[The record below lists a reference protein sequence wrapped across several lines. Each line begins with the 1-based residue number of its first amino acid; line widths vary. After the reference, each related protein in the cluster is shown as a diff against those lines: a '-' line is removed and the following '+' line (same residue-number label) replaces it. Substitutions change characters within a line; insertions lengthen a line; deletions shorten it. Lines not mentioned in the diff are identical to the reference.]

1 MKHRDARRALTE
13 YELASLARL
22 AHAKACAA
30 YRQAADA
37 RKLTAQLLEEL
48 EGDEESDTWRDTD
61 ANNHQDK
68 QRSAA

>member
-1 MKHRDARRALTE
+1 MKHRDATRALDE
-13 YELASLARL
+13 DELASLARM

-37 RKLTAQLLEEL
+37 RKLTARLLEEL
-48 EGDEESDTWRDTD
+48 EVEESDTWRDTD
-61 ANNHQDK
+61 ANSNKK